1 MAPLKKM
8 SIPMFELQAC
18 LLAVCLVECV
28 KKEMEFKC
36 IKVIFWSDSA
46 VALSWIKMESRLL
59 KDRGGKCIGPWDHW
73 SQKILG
79 FPENIL
85 SSHLQNISGKFVHE
99 FPGNI
104 LH

>member
-1 MAPLKKM
+1 M
-8 SIPMFELQAC
+8 SATG
-18 LLAVCLVECV
+18 VENV
-28 KKEMEFKC
+28 
-36 IKVIFWSDSA
+36 
-46 VALSWIKMESRLL
+46 L
-59 KDRGGKCIGPWDHW
+59 DHW

-85 SSHLQNISGKFVHE
+85 SSHLQSISGKFVHE